1 MRSFKLTLIYIALCV
16 ALLSPQRSAAQ
27 EFVPTKVEISTE
39 KAKINNNVYYIH
51 TIIKG
56 QTLYSISKAY
66 NVTIEQIK
74 EANPSV
80 TEELKTGSVLYIP
93 DTSATPTLQSEKT
106 SSTDEMEEME
116 EEAETGKKEEKDV
129 KIGRPT
135 DMTKYKEYRIRWYED
150 IEDVAVKHD
159 VTVEA
164 ILKLN
169 NLDRNSVKKVK
180 RVLIPDEEYMEWFA
194 SFQKE
199 SEMGPESHEE
209 EQEEEMMD
217 NHNQDFE
224 WSLNKFSSYTPF
236 DKALITV
243 ILPFNISDENRGLS
257 EHLGDFL
264 SGITLASSMLNE
276 EGKLDNIKINIVDIN
291 SYPSHWSM
299 INSGVLENS
308 DLIIGPISIRDL
320 GPVSDYA
327 ARRNIPIVSP
337 LDINTRSLLSENKK
351 LYIFPPNPDSGV
363 RRQVLKMK
371 EGNTYPNNDRII
383 VIFEQ
388 GYDESDV
395 VKDCIT
401 ALNDEGMSYSAFSY
415 NFLDGREM
423 EQTFT
428 SKLDSMNLNKVIIPS
443 YNEAFVT
450 DAIRNLHLV
459 KKTKGYKVELFGL
472 SKWTGFTS
480 LDTDYYH
487 QLNAHFQLPYYV
499 DYNNP
504 ETKAMVERY
513 NKTFNTEPTPFAF
526 QGYDII
532 TLFVEAMNR
541 YGKGFE
547 WGLLK
552 EKYNLIQS
560 DVKFTVTG
568 QGCGIE
574 NSALRQVE
582 YDRGWTIIVD

>member
-1 MRSFKLTLIYIALCV
+1 MRSFKLTLIYMALLCV
-16 ALLSPQRSAAQ
+16 ALLSPLRLAAQ
-27 EFVPTKVEISTE
+27 EFVPTKVEISTQ
-39 KAKINNNVYYIH
+39 KAKISGNIYYIH
-51 TIIKG
+51 TILKG

-66 NVTIEQIK
+66 NVSIEQIK
-74 EANPSV
+74 EANPSI
-80 TEELKTGSVLYIP
+80 TQELKIGSILYIP
-93 DTSATPTLQSEKT
+93 DTSATPTPQSDKT
-106 SSTDEMEEME
+106 SATSESSATDETMEMKEE
-116 EEAETGKKEEKDV
+116 VEEAKEMK
-129 KIGRPT
+129 
-135 DMTKYKEYRIRWYED
+135 KYKEYRKRWYED
-150 IEDVAVKHD
+150 IEDVAVKHN

-169 NLDRNSVKKVK
+169 NLDKNSAKKAK
-180 RVLIPDEEYMEWFA
+180 RILIPDQEYMEWFA
-194 SFQKE
+194 SLQKDAE
-199 SEMGPESHEE
+199 NQEPESHETHSE
-209 EQEEEMMD
+209 EDKVE
-217 NHNQDFE
+217 NHDIG
-224 WSLNKFSSYTPF
+224 WSLDKFSSYTPF
-236 DKALITV
+236 DKALISV
-243 ILPFNISDENRGLS
+243 ILPFNISDENPGLP
-257 EHLGDFL
+257 EHIGDFL
-264 SGITLASSMLNE
+264 SGVTLATSMLNE
-276 EGKLDNIKINIVDIN
+276 DGKLDNIKVNIIDIN

-299 INSGVLENS
+299 MSSGVLENS
-308 DLIIGPISIRDL
+308 DLIIGPISMRDL

-327 ARRNIPIVSP
+327 ARRGIPIVSP
-337 LDINTRSLLSENKK
+337 LDINTRALLSENEK

-371 EGNTYPNNDRII
+371 EGNTYPNNDRIV

-428 SKLDSMNLNKVIIPS
+428 SKLDSVNLNKVIIPS

-459 KKTKGYKVELFGL
+459 KKTKGYKVELYGL

-487 QLNAHFQLPYYV
+487 QLNAHFLLPYYV

-541 YGKGFE
+541 YGMGFE
-547 WGLLK
+547 HGLLK
-552 EKYNLIQS
+552 DKYNLIQS
-560 DVKFTVTG
+560 DVKFIVTG

>member
-1 MRSFKLTLIYIALCV
+1 MALLCV
-16 ALLSPQRSAAQ
+16 ALLSPLRLAAQ
-27 EFVPTKVEISTE
+27 EFVPTKVEISTQ
-39 KAKINNNVYYIH
+39 KVKISGNLYYIH
-51 TIIKG
+51 TIVKG

-93 DTSATPTLQSEKT
+93 DTSATPALQSET
-106 SSTDEMEEME
+106 ASSTDKMEEME
-116 EEAETGKKEEKDV
+116 EEAERGKKEEKDV

-150 IEDVAVKHD
+150 IEDVAVKHN

-169 NLDRNSVKKVK
+169 NLDRNSAKKVK
-180 RVLIPDEEYMEWFA
+180 RVLIPDEEYMEWFSA
-194 SFQKE
+194 SLQQDAE
-199 SEMGPESHEE
+199 NQEPESHETQSE
-209 EQEEEMMD
+209 EDKVE
-217 NHNQDFE
+217 NHDIG
-224 WSLNKFSSYTPF
+224 WSLDKFSSYTPF
-236 DKALITV
+236 DKALISV
-243 ILPFNISDENRGLS
+243 ILPFNISDENPGLP
-257 EHLGDFL
+257 EHIGDFL

-299 INSGVLENS
+299 ISSGVLENS
-308 DLIIGPISIRDL
+308 DLIIGPISMRDL

-327 ARRNIPIVSP
+327 ARRGIPIVSP
-337 LDINTRSLLSENKK
+337 LDINTRALLSENEK

-371 EGNTYPNNDRII
+371 EGNTYPNNDKIV

-459 KKTKGYKVELFGL
+459 KKTKGYKVELYGL

-547 WGLLK
+547 HGLLK

-560 DVKFTVTG
+560 DVRFIVTG